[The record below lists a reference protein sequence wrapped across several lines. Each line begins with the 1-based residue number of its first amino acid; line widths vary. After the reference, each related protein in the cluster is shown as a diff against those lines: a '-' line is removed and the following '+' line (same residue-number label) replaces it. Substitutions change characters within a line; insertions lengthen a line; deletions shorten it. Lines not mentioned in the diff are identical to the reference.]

1 MRRKVRTAASHRQ
14 AGAAILTA
22 MLTVVLV
29 TTLAATALWQQ
40 WRGIEIEAAQ
50 RTRVQSAWVLTGALD
65 WARLILREDAR
76 KGGADHLAE
85 PWAVPLE
92 EARLSTFLATDRSDA
107 LAAEA
112 SQEAFLSGRII
123 DLQSRLNVS
132 NLLLDGKVHAPSL
145 LAFRRLFELLGLS
158 DRELAAL
165 VSNLKLAQ
173 GDAVARGPA
182 IAASA
187 APPHEPVFATNAPL
201 LPQDLAQLTWL
212 GLSPRSLALLQPF
225 VTVLPV
231 RTPVNLNTAPVEVVY
246 ACIEAFELADAHR
259 LVTARTV
266 THLTTLDDAA
276 KVGGNPAALFDAAQ
290 HSVGTRFF
298 EILGRLQVA
307 QDVVVERTLVQREGL
322 EVRVLWRRR
331 GNPPVGANLQ

>member
-187 APPHEPVFATNAPL
+187 APANEPVFATNAPL

-307 QDVVVERTLVQREGL
+307 QDVVVERPLVQREGL